1 MKIYCGEDFFNM
13 LTNIFKLILQID
25 RRGRF
30 DLRALFDEIGRSEKI
45 F

>member
-13 LTNIFKLILQID
+13 LTNLFKLILQID
-25 RRGRF
+25 RQGRF
-30 DLRALFDEIGRSEKI
+30 NLRAVFDEMERSEKI